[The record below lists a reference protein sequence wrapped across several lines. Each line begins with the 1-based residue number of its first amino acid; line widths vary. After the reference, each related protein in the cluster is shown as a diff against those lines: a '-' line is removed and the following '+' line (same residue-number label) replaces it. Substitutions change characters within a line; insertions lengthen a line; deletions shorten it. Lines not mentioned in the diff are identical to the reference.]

1 MSLVACETGWTLEYI
16 KNLPLYQVLQVLAFK
31 LDWEGNE
38 LKWKSGGG
46 DKERLNK
53 ILESF

>member
-46 DKERLNK
+46 DKERLKK